1 MISLN
6 ISLPQNLLSTLE
18 SMSIEGIR
26 EPETE
31 EVPSLPASSPLLVRW
46 AGIKASGEESLSL
59 LAWIQAG
66 QKGE

>member
-18 SMSIEGIR
+18 SVSIEGIR

-31 EVPSLPASSPLLVRW
+31 EVPSQPASSPLLVRW